1 MKWLQRVFGDGH
13 SETTAEHGTPT
24 ECTAGNALA
33 TSAPDLVDGINAL
46 AAYYRYIEA
55 EAYDSQLKTAR
66 ERRDFR
72 DEFLQRM
79 NALLG
84 YEGDADAK
92 RQIQHAIEKEVAAY
106 ESGLNFQPSRDVD
119 AEAKSRDAA
128 GYLLLELST
137 PLTWESLKTAYRAA
151 AKKHHPDTGGDN
163 ATMARV
169 NDAYVLFTAILRRSG
184 AQQAAL
190 NGQPMIVADSADKL
204 FSRVRLTKFA
214 ALADDLAADTAYET
228 YQQLSLSDIE
238 QAYRGVDPVARLCE
252 LLAAAGRSEAAAHV
266 LSDLDGIVERAA
278 ARQLNYRPFYISA
291 SEVCKNPKSARFVP
305 NHIRQANNLLRLGI
319 IDQKRYDAIV
329 KRVGVA
335 EDQVHED
342 QAAFLKYVA
351 GRDFL
356 MLPKDSV
363 PDDGP
368 INGLVPVPGYYSR
381 VETLSPVQ
389 SREYA
394 RAFHA
399 HATQLIA
406 KYLAVRLDA
415 LLRAPFMGVTDLTA
429 VLDELQFFADAPGL
443 RGTMPLLC
451 QEALTVV
458 KFLNGITSSEREE
471 RIQLLNSLDAV
482 PGTPTVLTLT
492 IDASTGDV
500 QSSGLRMQRP
510 ICLNPQFTKFA
521 TGPLE
526 RIERYVRTGSE
537 LTPNE
542 QQAQNR
548 LREESRAFRES
559 DLYKRARDV
568 TWAKQKD
575 PEQVVSALAA
585 LCEAMYERISQG
597 DTTMEVGYWTNHLT
611 INLVK
616 LHRFQEAIDWIDRV
630 KSAPPSVQDKLAPSE
645 VTALEKRRIRCAKA
659 IGVAPK

>member
-13 SETTAEHGTPT
+13 SETTAEPGPSSAF
-24 ECTAGNALA
+24 TAGNVLA

-55 EAYDSQLKTAR
+55 EAYDAQLKTAR

-72 DEFLQRM
+72 GEFLQRM

-92 RQIQHAIEKEVAAY
+92 RQIQHLIEKEVAAY
-106 ESGLNFQPSRDVD
+106 QSGLDFEPSRDVD

-128 GYLLLELST
+128 GYSLMEVSA
-137 PLTWESLKTAYRAA
+137 PLTWESLKAAYRAA
-151 AKKHHPDTGGDN
+151 AKKYHPDTGGDS

-169 NDAYVLFTAILRRSG
+169 NEAYALFTAILRRSG
-184 AQQAAL
+184 AEQAAL
-190 NGQPMIVADSADKL
+190 NGQPMIAVDSADKL

-214 ALADDLAADTAYET
+214 ALVDDLAADTAYET

-238 QAYRGVDPVARLCE
+238 QAYRGVEPVARLCE
-252 LLAAAGRSEAAAHV
+252 LLAAGGRSEAAARV
-266 LSDLDGIVERAA
+266 LSDLNGIVERAA
-278 ARQLNYRPFYISA
+278 AHQLNYRPFYIGA

-305 NHIRQANNLLRLGI
+305 NHIRQANNLLRLEI

-329 KRVGVA
+329 KRVGAA

-342 QAAFLKYVA
+342 QAAFLNYLA
-351 GRDFL
+351 GRNFL
-356 MLPKDSV
+356 MLPKDPT

-368 INGLVPVPGYYSR
+368 LNGLVPVPGYYSR
-381 VETLSPVQ
+381 VETLSPAQ

-399 HATQLIA
+399 RATQLVS

-415 LLRAPFMGVTDLTA
+415 LLRAPFMGFTDLAA
-429 VLDELQFFADAPGL
+429 VLEELHVFAAAPGL
-443 RGTMPLLC
+443 RGTMPYLC
-451 QEALTVV
+451 QEAITVV
-458 KFLNGITSSEREE
+458 KFLNDITPSEREE

-482 PGTPTVLTLT
+482 PGTPTAMTLT

-500 QSSGLRMQRP
+500 QSTGLRMQRP
-510 ICLNPQFTKFA
+510 IFLNSQFTKFA

-526 RIERYVRTGSE
+526 RIERYIRTGSE
-537 LTPNE
+537 LTVSE
-542 QQAQNR
+542 QQAEHQR
-548 LREESRAFRES
+548 LAESRAFRES
-559 DLYKRARDV
+559 DVYKRARGL

-575 PEQVVSALAA
+575 PEQVVSAVSA
-585 LCEAMYERISQG
+585 LCEAMYERISEG

-616 LHRFQEAIDWIDRV
+616 LHRFEVAIDWIDRF
-630 KSAPPSVQDKLAPSE
+630 KSAPHDVQDKMTPSE
-645 VTALEKRRIRCAKA
+645 VAALEKRRIRCAKA
-659 IGVAPK
+659 IGAASK